1 MNLSDYTT
9 EQLKSEITRRQMEID
24 RKNAVTRFA
33 ENLYETIRDAVESSI
48 TYGMDDELD
57 DALSEFCR
65 RVAEME
71 VRNGDH

>member
-24 RKNAVTRFA
+24 RKNEVTRFA
-33 ENLYETIRDAVESSI
+33 ENLYEQIREAVESTI
-48 TYGMDDELD
+48 ALDDELD

-65 RVAEME
+65 RVAEEE